1 MRAEVA
7 DSLKVSEAA
16 FDTDKDGKY
25 ASWWWYFKSGKIA
38 DCYAQLGQ
46 REELQESWVS
56 THFPRVKIQELATD
70 GHWRISPS

>member
-38 DCYAQLGQ
+38 DCYAQL
-46 REELQESWVS
+46 
-56 THFPRVKIQELATD
+56 
-70 GHWRISPS
+70 